1 MGEEMTEYRVIDF
14 DDSLQEHV
22 VTFQHEGE
30 GVVLSVPAVFEDD
43 GETVDVESSN
53 ERIED
58 AIKQFIEPL
67 VSVPDKPDEND
78 TTIPPNYTWDLGD
91 GEAHERAV
99 RSQENA
105 EPNTTEQ
112 I

>member
-1 MGEEMTEYRVIDF
+1 MTDYTIVHF

-22 VTFQHEGE
+22 VVFQHDGE
-30 GVVLSVPAVFEDD
+30 SVKLSVPAVFEDD

-53 ERIED
+53 ERIEH
-58 AIKQFIEPL
+58 AITAFIQPPAP
-67 VSVPDKPDEND
+67 VPDKPVEDN
-78 TTIPPNYTWDLGD
+78 TIPVNYTWDLGD

-99 RSQENA
+99 KSQENA